1 MARIA
6 STTLTLIEFPIRAW
20 NELSDTLLGIWKRS
34 GSMCWSRS
42 ISTVFKR
49 RPRVEIQLPPA

>member
-20 NELSDTLLGIWKRS
+20 NEFSDTLLGIWKRS

-49 RPRVEIQLPPA
+49 RPRVEIQWPPA